1 VCVWWHGGHFDTHIG
16 YDNDFIL
23 RKKLFFGV
31 FLVCFKVF
39 SGVFFC
45 VLLGSII
52 GWATLDKD
60 GPGVGKEVARC
71 VFGGMAVILI
81 PILAIIRSKINVIS

>member
-1 VCVWWHGGHFDTHIG
+1 MGIAEAKERMRTPPALMQLAALGF
-16 YDNDFIL
+16 
-23 RKKLFFGV
+23 
-31 FLVCFKVF
+31 
-39 SGVFFC
+39 

-71 VFGGMAVILI
+71 VFGGMAVILV
-81 PILAIIRSKINVIS
+81 PILAMITTLFREKSCFSVCFWGV